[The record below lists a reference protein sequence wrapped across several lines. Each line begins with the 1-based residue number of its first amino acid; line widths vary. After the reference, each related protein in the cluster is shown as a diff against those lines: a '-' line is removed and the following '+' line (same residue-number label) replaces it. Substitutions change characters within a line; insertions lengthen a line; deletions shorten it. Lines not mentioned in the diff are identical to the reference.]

1 MSQALVLHSSAHGS
15 ESGQASGRLETSGEA
30 QQQGKGSLRGL
41 NPHTSVTSV
50 TRSDSEPANTA
61 AAAPSHAICKNM
73 CPVHLAGFLFERRKN
88 TTKPPFF
95 QIRQKTIFCVFFIN
109 HRFYFIWLLFQLSL
123 QYCTPSQFKKKLNLY
138 IYTHTYT

>member
-30 QQQGKGSLRGL
+30 QQRGKGSLRGL

-95 QIRQKTIFCVFFIN
+95 FRSDKKLSFVYSLLTTDFISFGFFFSCLYNIV
-109 HRFYFIWLLFQLSL
+109 LPLSL
-123 QYCTPSQFKKKLNLY
+123 KES
-138 IYTHTYT
+138 